1 MALDTKNGW
10 VDGVDQVN
18 LEVRRHFKSLFQEP
32 NIRRPNLDGVSF
44 KQLLEE
50 EKELLGAQFTN
61 KEIEEVA

>member
-1 MALDTKNGW
+1 M
-10 VDGVDQVN
+10 DQVN

-61 KEIEEVA
+61 KEIEEDA